1 MLLKQTDSAELWVFK
16 LRVFKFRN
24 QVIGISMLSYSH
36 AENVLGFQNY
46 CWCFVYTIYTYLY
59 KTCEWEWDGRGF
71 RGVKILFNL
80 TMRECKFFANASLFS
95 FQMLERSYLKLSSC
109 LPHTYLIFASLFPF
123 SSQCSLFIPLTISE
137 ILRFFDVFKGTKKR
151 TLGRK
156 GVK

>member
-16 LRVFKFRN
+16 LRVFKFRY

-59 KTCEWEWDGRGF
+59 KTRDSGMEDF
-71 RGVKILFNL
+71 SGVNILLNL
-80 TMRECKFFANASLFS
+80 TMRECKFFANASLFL
-95 FQMLERSYLKLSSC
+95 FKLLERSYLKLSSC
-109 LPHTYLIFASLFPF
+109 LPHTYVIFASLFPF

-137 ILRFFDVFKGTKKR
+137 ILRFFDVFKGTKKG

>member
-16 LRVFKFRN
+16 LRVFKFRY

-46 CWCFVYTIYTYLY
+46 CWCLVYTIYTYLY
-59 KTCEWEWDGRGF
+59 KTRDSGMEDF

-95 FQMLERSYLKLSSC
+95 FKILERSYLKLSSC

-137 ILRFFDVFKGTKKR
+137 ILRFFDVFKGTKKG